1 MSKCQKGAISPF
13 VQSGNHE
20 ISSLTGFE
28 PWTLRVAVGPL
39 IHYIKFPYENFL
51 RDIDNFSVAESPV
64 ESNNN
69 RRFLVKSRNLFHQ
82 LYDKI
87 YYLSDK
93 NYYQIVVANWF

>member
-1 MSKCQKGAISPF
+1 MISPF

-39 IHYIKFPYENFL
+39 IHYIKFPYEIFL
-51 RDIDNFSVAESPV
+51 REIVRDIDNFSVAESPV

-69 RRFLVKSRNLFHQ
+69 RRFLVKSRYLFYQ
-82 LYDKI
+82 LYGKI
-87 YYLSDK
+87 YYLSDQ
-93 NYYQIVVANWF
+93 N